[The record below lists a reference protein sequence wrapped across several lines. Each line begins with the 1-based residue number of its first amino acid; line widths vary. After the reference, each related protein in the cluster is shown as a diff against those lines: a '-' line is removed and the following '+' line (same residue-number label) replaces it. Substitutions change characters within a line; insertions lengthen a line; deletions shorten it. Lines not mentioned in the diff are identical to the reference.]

1 MARGWESKS
10 VEDQQASAETRSAT
24 VGPELTPEERER
36 KAKRG
41 TLALSRARILQ
52 DLQVACDTRHR
63 AMLEKALADVDAML
77 GALTGP
83 PAARS

>member
-10 VEDQQASAETRSAT
+10 VEDQQASATAKST
-24 VGPELTPEERER
+24 VSGPELTPEERER
-36 KAKRG
+36 RAKRA

-63 AMLEKALADVDAML
+63 AMLEKALADVDAMIAGL
-77 GALTGP
+77 
-83 PAARS
+83 S

>member
-10 VEDQQASAETRSAT
+10 VEDQQANADAKSTTS
-24 VGPELTPEERER
+24 GPELTAEERER
-36 KAKRG
+36 KARRG

-63 AMLEKALADVDAML
+63 AMLERALADVDRQI
-77 GALTGP
+77 
-83 PAARS
+83 AAIDGTHRS